1 MYVLHAKV
9 SISRFLVCIIIKESH
24 ENVYLQE
31 RERERVS
38 SMCVCL
44 GVTWVCGVQGVGV
57 FLGCVGVGVCESELR
72 KCVKNEPQ

>member
-1 MYVLHAKV
+1 
-9 SISRFLVCIIIKESH
+9 
-24 ENVYLQE
+24 
-31 RERERVS
+31 
-38 SMCVCL
+38 MCVCL